1 MISQAHIKTLPPP
14 KIKSPPAM
22 PGKLFAAHGK
32 ELTLQQWGEVLG
44 VKWKTLWARINKG
57 MPPELA
63 LAKDVVRKKKPRDMS
78 KIIEKVCEG
87 CGKPFLI
94 PQCRDWREQSCSS
107 ACKDKVRAEK
117 KAIFIES
124 RSRTCEFCGAGFI
137 VKLSQ
142 IKAMQGRFCSM
153 SCAYH
158 GHVGQFC
165 HTPAALEKR
174 RNTFA
179 EGVRTGRN
187 VFKYGEQNPQ
197 WTGGTK
203 AASQRRTESGK
214 AAAYTLRY
222 RKENPDKA
230 REFARRRKSL
240 TLNKLP
246 RGTVRRIGDAQR
258 WRCAICRASVKKA
271 YHIDHIMPLK
281 LNGAHEPCNIQ
292 ILCPTC
298 NVRKSAK
305 HPIKYMQERGFLL

>member
-1 MISQAHIKTLPPP
+1 MKITSQSA
-14 KIKSPPAM
+14 
-22 PGKLFAAHGK
+22 GKGNLYSVNGR

-63 LAKDVVRKKKPRDMS
+63 LAKDIARKKKPRDMS

-94 PQCRDWREQSCSS
+94 PQCRDWREQCCSS

-142 IKAMQGRFCSM
+142 IKAMQGRFCSFTC
-153 SCAYH
+153 SYH
-158 GHVGQFC
+158 GHVGQFA
-165 HTPAALEKR
+165 HSAATREKA

-179 EGVRTGRN
+179 EGVRSGRN
-187 VFKYGEQNPQ
+187 TRLSGANHPS
-197 WTGGTK
+197 WTGGPE
-203 AASQRRTESGK
+203 AASKRRTESGK
-214 AAAYTLRY
+214 AAAYAIRY
-222 RKENPDKA
+222 RKANPEKF
-230 REFARRRKSL
+230 REASRRRRGL

-258 WRCAICRASVKKA
+258 WKCAICRASVKKA

-281 LNGAHEPCNIQ
+281 LNGAHAPCNIQ